1 MGVLVDQSV
10 SCWSVGGLRS
20 MRRETPTRSQA
31 VPNLR
36 WNSELSLELEH
47 QATTGD
53 LLVQALEPVGRTP
66 RVRRTAQ
73 DHYGDLI
80 TGQVVDVPLR

>member
-1 MGVLVDQSV
+1 MATWMGVLVDQSV

-31 VPNLR
+31 GPNLR

-47 QATTGD
+47 QAG
-53 LLVQALEPVGRTP
+53 
-66 RVRRTAQ
+66 
-73 DHYGDLI
+73 
-80 TGQVVDVPLR
+80 